1 MCELQALLR
10 SLTYSYLSNNLEPL
24 PGERVIT
31 IAVADGRFPSVNL
44 DLFIEVSIINN
55 NPPVLQ
61 FAGPATVTYTENIGS
76 PVQLPVGSIM
86 QPRIVDLDNNNVF
99 LMEQASVVLVNALD
113 GASES
118 LSVSGAVANIS
129 TQG

>member
-1 MCELQALLR
+1 M
-10 SLTYSYLSNNLEPL
+10 EPL

-31 IAVADGRFPSVNL
+31 ITVADGRFPSVNL
-44 DLFIEVSIINN
+44 DLFVEVTIINN

-61 FAGPATVTYTENIGS
+61 FVGPADVTYTENTGS
-76 PVQLPVGSIM
+76 PVQLPVGSMM
-86 QPRIVDLDNNNVF
+86 QPRITDLDNNNVF
-99 LMEQASVVLVNALD
+99 LMEQASVVLVNPLD

-118 LSVSGAVANIS
+118 LSVSGAVSNIT

>member
-1 MCELQALLR
+1 
-10 SLTYSYLSNNLEPL
+10 
-24 PGERVIT
+24 
-31 IAVADGRFPSVNL
+31 
-44 DLFIEVSIINN
+44 
-55 NPPVLQ
+55 
-61 FAGPATVTYTENIGS
+61 
-76 PVQLPVGSIM
+76 M